1 MSLYTL
7 HHAGWDELILTLSPL
22 PDDGPVDILMRGI
35 SALHRA
41 GAELVRAVVY
51 AKVRSAEEQQL
62 RGIPVTFI
70 EGGPLHEGASVAGAQ
85 LVGVRGSE
93 LTTYDVA
100 PDSVISVVEDAHARW
115 AFVSSVRPSGV
126 WAPPDAQAREA
137 FERAEAGLKVAG
149 MEFRHVFRTW
159 IYLDA
164 ILDWYRDFNEV
175 RTTFYRERCVT
186 GGVVPASTGIG
197 AANPWGAAVVMDLL
211 AVAPKGNSVSIEPVT
226 SPLQCSAQS
235 YGSTFSRAVVVQEP
249 GLRRLFV
256 SGTASIGPNG
266 ETLYAGDVAAQV
278 ERTLDVVEAL
288 LNSQGM
294 HWGNM
299 VQGVSYCRSG
309 TDLDIV
315 SARLVRRNIAT
326 ERLVLTACSICRN
339 DLLFEIELDAACPR
353 N

>member
-7 HHAGWDELILTLSPL
+7 QHPGWDELILTLSPL

-41 GAELVRAVVY
+41 GAELVRAVVF

-70 EGGPLHEGASVAGAQ
+70 EGEPLREGASVAGAQ
-85 LVGVRGSE
+85 LVGVRGAE
-93 LTTYDVA
+93 LTTYDVP
-100 PDSVISVVEDAHARW
+100 PDSVISVVEDPHARW
-115 AFVSSVRPSGV
+115 AFVSAIRPSGV
-126 WAPPDAQAREA
+126 WAPPEAQARET
-137 FERAEAGLKVAG
+137 FERAEAALKLAG
-149 MEFRHVFRTW
+149 MEFCHVFRTW

-164 ILDWYRDFNEV
+164 ILDWYRDFNGV

-186 GGVVPASTGIG
+186 EGVVPASTGIG

-211 AVAPKGNSVSIEPVT
+211 AVAPKADTVSIEPVA
-226 SPLQCSAQS
+226 SPLQCSAQR
-235 YGSTFSRAVVVQEP
+235 YGSTFSRAVQVREP

-266 ETLYAGDVAAQV
+266 ETLHAGDFVAQV

-288 LNSQGM
+288 LKSQGM
-294 HWGNM
+294 DWGNM
-299 VQGVSYCRSG
+299 VEGVCYCRSG
-309 TDLDIV
+309 IDLKSV
-315 SARLVRRNIAT
+315 SSRLIRRNIPT
-326 ERLVLTACSICRN
+326 ERLVLTACSICRD
-339 DLLFEIELDAACPR
+339 DLLFEIELDAGHALS
-353 N
+353 